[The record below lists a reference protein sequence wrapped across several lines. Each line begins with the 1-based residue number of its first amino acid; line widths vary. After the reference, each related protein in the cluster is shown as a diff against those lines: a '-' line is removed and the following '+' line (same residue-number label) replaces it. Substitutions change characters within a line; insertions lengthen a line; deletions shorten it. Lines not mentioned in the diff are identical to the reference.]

1 VTLSPVSDVTSF
13 DPGRT
18 VDGPSQFW
26 LGHVFEGLTTHDAK
40 GAIVPAAAKTFATS
54 KDGTVVTI
62 TLRPDLRWHDGA
74 PVRAA
79 DFEYAWKRV
88 ATPAYASEYAF
99 VFETARIR
107 NASSVISG
115 KATPDS
121 LGVKAVSDSVLRV
134 ELDGPSALL
143 PELLSLNVFFP
154 VRRNLVERYG
164 ARYGQDKASLL
175 GNGPYRVSS
184 WTPEASVVIEKATTW
199 RDPASLGIL
208 SISAPLATTSF
219 TTAYQSYLAGGVD
232 LLTNMDSDVFR
243 LAQKAGKSVRPLSAG
258 AQWWLVFNQR
268 QGTTLSSRELREAT
282 ARAIDR
288 RQYIDKV
295 HALPGARAAL
305 GLVPDYVF
313 GSTFQ
318 SRFRSEHPLS
328 STKPDFKRAR
338 TLSEQGKRRL
348 PGGRLPAIRFLG
360 VGNESNKTE
369 AEWFQQ
375 MLARTHDVDVR
386 LDLLPF
392 KVRMQR
398 MRDGQF
404 DVAMASWIPDYN
416 DALTFLEIFHS
427 SSASN
432 SAGYANPAFDSLIEK
447 ARGLARGKERTRALA
462 QAEALLLNDAV
473 VVPYRQSAKL
483 WLARPG
489 LEGVVRRALGVDPD
503 FRYARWK

>member
-1 VTLSPVSDVTSF
+1 
-13 DPGRT
+13 
-18 VDGPSQFW
+18 
-26 LGHVFEGLTTHDAK
+26 
-40 GAIVPAAAKTFATS
+40 
-54 KDGTVVTI
+54 
-62 TLRPDLRWHDGA
+62 
-74 PVRAA
+74 
-79 DFEYAWKRV
+79 
-88 ATPAYASEYAF
+88 
-99 VFETARIR
+99 
-107 NASSVISG
+107 
-115 KATPDS
+115 
-121 LGVKAVSDSVLRV
+121 
-134 ELDGPSALL
+134 
-143 PELLSLNVFFP
+143 
-154 VRRNLVERYG
+154 
-164 ARYGQDKASLL
+164 
-175 GNGPYRVSS
+175 
-184 WTPEASVVIEKATTW
+184 
-199 RDPASLGIL
+199 
-208 SISAPLATTSF
+208 
-219 TTAYQSYLAGGVD
+219 
-232 LLTNMDSDVFR
+232 
-243 LAQKAGKSVRPLSAG
+243 
-258 AQWWLVFNQR
+258 
-268 QGTTLSSRELREAT
+268 
-282 ARAIDR
+282 
-288 RQYIDKV
+288 
-295 HALPGARAAL
+295 
-305 GLVPDYVF
+305 VPDYVF